1 MTTKVFQQI
10 ATRFNGFIN
19 IETGHRTSRTG
30 SYIAGTGQD
39 HRRTIIFFRQ
49 TRGHDTDDA
58 LMPFFVVH
66 HDTLAFFQILA
77 RLQNT
82 GSFFGDILIEVFTS
96 LVVGIDFHSHFLG
109 QFDIVGHEQIHCF
122 GSRMDTTRSIQTRT
136 NLEHDIA
143 DGDFLVVQIA
153 NMDNGFQPHAGIGI
167 ELLESVI
174 SQNTVFVGDGHN
186 IGSNAHSHQIEQRN
200 KLRERNLVVL
210 RKSLHQF
217 KANPATRQIV
227 VRIGGI
233 GTLGIQHGHRI
244 GQFVIGFVMV
254 ADDEVYTF
262 LFGISNF
269 LHRLDTA
276 VEHNHQR
283 KMVVGSKVDALIRNA
298 VTFHIAVGQIIV
310 QISGILAQKAIN

>member
-1 MTTKVFQQI
+1 MSAEVFQQI
-10 ATRFNGFIN
+10 ATRFNSFVN

-30 SYIAGTGQD
+30 SHIAGTGQD

-49 TRGHDTDDA
+49 TRSHDTDNA
-58 LMPFFVVH
+58 FMPFFVVH

-82 GSFFGDILIEVFTS
+82 GSFFGDILVEVFTS
-96 LVVGIDFHSHFLG
+96 LVVGIDFHRHFLG
-109 QFDIVGHEQIHCF
+109 QLNIVGNQQIHRF
-122 GSRMDTTRSIQTRT
+122 GSRMNTTRSIQTRT

-143 DGDFLVVQIA
+143 DGDFFVVQIA
-153 NMDNGFQPHAGIGI
+153 NMDNRFQTHAGIGI

-186 IGSNAHSHQIEQRN
+186 IGCDAHSHQIEQRN

-210 RKSLHQF
+210 CKSLHQF
-217 KANPATRQIV
+217 EAHATTRQIV

-233 GTLGIQHGHRI
+233 GTLGIQHSHRI

-254 ADDEVYTF
+254 ADDEVYAF
-262 LFGISNF
+262 LLGISNF
-269 LHRLDTA
+269 LNSFDTA